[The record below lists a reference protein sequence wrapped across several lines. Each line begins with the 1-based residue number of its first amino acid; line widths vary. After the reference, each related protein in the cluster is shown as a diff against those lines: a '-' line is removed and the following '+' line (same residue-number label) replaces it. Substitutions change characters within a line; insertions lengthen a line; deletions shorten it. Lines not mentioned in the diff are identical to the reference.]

1 MSLFSNLISYLKILK
16 SSYFVTRVK
25 KTSTNNFNR
34 TLKTKERN
42 LSLCKNITATR
53 RALKMKIFRNK
64 SFENSSYSFLLSRR
78 KFEISRTFSRAC
90 FEDRGATFHRTNF
103 RRGLSREHCFL
114 RRLGRPRVARL
125 SPPCAARDVATERD
139 VHAVS

>member
-42 LSLCKNITATR
+42 LSRKNVTATR
-53 RALKMKIFRNK
+53 RALKMKIFRKK
-64 SFENSSYSFLLSRR
+64 SFENSPYSFLLSRR

-90 FEDRGATFHRTNF
+90 FEDRGATFHRTTF
-103 RRGLSREHCFL
+103 
-114 RRLGRPRVARL
+114 
-125 SPPCAARDVATERD
+125 DVACPAST
-139 VHAVS
+139 VF